1 MTYEIVAKATGNG
14 YTLQFTLGP
23 YMREPPTQLL
33 DAVREVVEEKFP
45 DWTDGHKPRTVV
57 VTSAPI
63 TGAGTRATG

>member
-1 MTYEIVAKATGNG
+1 MTWEIIGKATGNG
-14 YTLQFTLGP
+14 YTLQVTLGP

-33 DAVREVVEEKFP
+33 HAVQEAVEDKFP
-45 DWTDGHKPRTVV
+45 NWTDGHKPRTVV